1 MTMPHERTRSLRW
14 GGEVL
19 QEICDDASV
28 NESERARAAELLQN
42 YPTPVTVSHWIQSDV
57 YCIPLEAARAIE
69 GTGELLRFILPSPA
83 CSAPLRRS
91 VLFALRHFPQS
102 GTADHWS
109 RTDQRFSITQWLLP
123 ENLYG

>member
-28 NESERARAAELLQN
+28 NENERARAAELLRN

-57 YCIPLEAARAIE
+57 YCISLEAARAIE

-91 VLFALRHFPQS
+91 VLFALRHFPQAGEARRWARES
-102 GTADHWS
+102 CKLTIRGW
-109 RTDQRFSITQWLLP
+109 ILP
-123 ENLYG
+123 EDTYD